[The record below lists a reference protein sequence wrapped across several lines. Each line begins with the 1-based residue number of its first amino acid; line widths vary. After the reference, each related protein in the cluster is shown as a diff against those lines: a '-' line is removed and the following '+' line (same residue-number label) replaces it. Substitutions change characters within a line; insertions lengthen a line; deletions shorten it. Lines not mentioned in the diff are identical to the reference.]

1 MSCSRRDLLKWG
13 AASTAAWAA
22 GATVIGAEG
31 RRRRRGG
38 AAKPRIALQLYS
50 VRTDCEKDLPG
61 VLKAVAQMGY
71 EGVEFAGYYGRK
83 AEELKKLLDENNLR
97 CCGTHIGL
105 NTLLGDEL
113 KKTVE
118 FNKTIGNRYLI
129 VSYMGED
136 RLGTAEK
143 AKDTAKLFTELSEKV
158 KGETINGRPMR
169 VGYHA
174 HGGDF
179 KKLGDKTAWE
189 IFFASA
195 GPDVTMQLDI
205 GNCIGGG
212 GDPYKMLRDFPGRSA
227 TIHLKEHGGKPGAV
241 VGEGEVK
248 WAEVFQLCE
257 STGGTRWYIVEQ
269 EAYAGAPLESVK
281 KCIEY
286 LKKMGK

>member
-1 MSCSRRDLLKWG
+1 MSYSRRDLLKWG
-13 AASTAAWAA
+13 AAATAIWAT
-22 GATVIGAEG
+22 GTTLEGAEG
-31 RRRRRGG
+31 KRRRREGPV
-38 AAKPRIALQLYS
+38 KPRIGLQLYS
-50 VRTDCEKDLPG
+50 VRKDCEKDLPG
-61 VLKAVAQMGY
+61 VLKAVAAMGY

-113 KKTVE
+113 QKTVD

-136 RLGTAEK
+136 RLGTVEK
-143 AKDTAKLFTELSEKV
+143 VKETAKLFTDLAEKV
-158 KGETINGRPMR
+158 RSERMR

-189 IFFASA
+189 IFFAST

-212 GDPYKMLRDFPGRSA
+212 GDPYAMLKQFPGRSA
-227 TIHLKEHGGKPGAV
+227 TIHLKEHGGKAGAP

-257 STGGTRWYIVEQ
+257 STGNTRWYIVEQ
-269 EAYAGAPLESVK
+269 EAYDSAPLDSVK
-281 KCIEY
+281 KCIEN